1 MANLKEQLARKLSTL
16 DVPTME
22 QTTEQEAEIMAKDSD
37 VIQLRPQTDNLP
49 AALDAAPHFVVTFA
63 EAKHRLQQLQQ
74 FISEFMKPG
83 VDYGIVP
90 GTDKPTLLKPGA
102 EKLCEIYG
110 FAKEVEILRQTE
122 EYALPLF
129 AYTVKVRLVSKIE
142 GFTEAEGVG
151 AANSREKKFLKQDP
165 FTIQNTLLKMA
176 KKRALVDAVLSAT
189 RSSGLFTQDMEDL
202 DLPQP
207 APMPQPTATISPASV
222 ATPVSAPSA
231 APPSTPV
238 EPVKTAPTKSPAAK
252 PAAAATPMTDRQ
264 RNMILTL
271 IRQKQLPTDAVE
283 ALLVKLFGYNDGSK
297 LTKTEASR
305 LIDRLMAQ

>member
-16 DVPTME
+16 DVPAIE
-22 QTTEQEAEIMAKDSD
+22 QTTEEAEIMAKDTD

-49 AALDAAPHFVVTFA
+49 ATLDAAPHFVVTFA

-110 FAKEVEILRQTE
+110 FSKWVEILHQTE
-122 EYALPLF
+122 DYDRPLF
-129 AYTVKVRLVSKIE
+129 AYTVKVRLVSKIA

-151 AANSREKKFLKQDP
+151 AANSREKKFVKQDA

-189 RSSGLFTQDMEDL
+189 RSSGLFTQDIEDL

-207 APMPQPTATISPASV
+207 ITAPKPQPTAT
-222 ATPVSAPSA
+222 T
-231 APPSTPV
+231 PSTPV
-238 EPVKTAPTKSPAAK
+238 ATPTCPPATPPLPEEPAKAAPTKPPVS
-252 PAAAATPMTDRQ
+252 TPMTDRQ

-271 IRQKQLPTDAVE
+271 IRQKQLSTDAVE
-283 ALLVKLFGYNDGSK
+283 ALLLNLFGHNDGSK
-297 LTKTEASR
+297 LTKAEASR
-305 LIDRLMAQ
+305 FIDRLLA

>member
-1 MANLKEQLARKLSTL
+1 MANLKEQLARKLSAL
-16 DVPTME
+16 DVPAIE
-22 QTTEQEAEIMAKDSD
+22 QTTEEATIMAKDTD

-83 VDYGIVP
+83 VDYGIAP

-110 FAKEVEILRQTE
+110 FSKWVEILHQTE
-122 EYALPLF
+122 DYDRPLF
-129 AYTVKVRLVSKIE
+129 AYTVKVRLASKTA

-189 RSSGLFTQDMEDL
+189 RSSGLFTQDIEDL

-207 APMPQPTATISPASV
+207 IAAPKPQPPAANPPIPV
-222 ATPVSAPSA
+222 AMPTGTPTEPK
-231 APPSTPV
+231 PV
-238 EPVKTAPTKSPAAK
+238 EPANAATTKPAAAK
-252 PAAAATPMTDRQ
+252 PAVTVPTPMSDRQ
-264 RNMILTL
+264 RSMILTL
-271 IRQKQLPTDAVE
+271 IQQKQLSTDAVE
-283 ALLVKLFGYNDGSK
+283 ALLVKLFGHNDGSR
-297 LTKTEASR
+297 LTKSEASR
-305 LIDRLMAQ
+305 FIDRLLAM

>member
-1 MANLKEQLARKLSTL
+1 
-16 DVPTME
+16 
-22 QTTEQEAEIMAKDSD
+22 MAKDTD

-110 FAKEVEILRQTE
+110 FSKWVEILHQTE
-122 EYALPLF
+122 DYDRPLF
-129 AYTVKVRLVSKIE
+129 AYTVKVRLVSKIA

-151 AANSREKKFLKQDP
+151 AANSREKKFVKQDP

-202 DLPQP
+202 ELPQP
-207 APMPQPTATISPASV
+207 ITAPKPQPPACL
-222 ATPVSAPSA
+222 PPA
-231 APPSTPV
+231 APPTKPV
-238 EPVKTAPTKSPAAK
+238 EPAKAAPTKSPAAK

-271 IRQKQLPTDAVE
+271 IQQKQLSTDAVE
-283 ALLVKLFGYNDGSK
+283 SLLVSMFGHNDGAM
-297 LTKTEASR
+297 LTKSEASR
-305 LIDRLMAQ
+305 FIDRLLA